1 MNIEDLRDILNEL
14 IESGYCGDVKLLEQ
28 PAYPFIYDI
37 KGVGVKDGVVYLL
50 EGEQLDYGFK
60 FDELDEEY

>member
-1 MNIEDLRDILNEL
+1 M
-14 IESGYCGDVKLLEQ
+14 KLLEQ
-28 PAYPFIYDI
+28 PDYPFIYDI
-37 KGVGVKDGVVYLL
+37 KGVGVKDGIVYLL